1 MMAAMAPA
9 AFPTSSDNFEA
20 YLCLRNSQDFS
31 SVRSGLLRE
40 LKSTFVCEG
49 TVEDMKTFGK
59 LGDKTVEE
67 VKSVALKKDV
77 VLSVQSRGGFFSGA
91 FLRIKEQR
99 FVLLLSHFLMFF
111 FGSFAVSFVYEL
123 CFFKWYNSCVFP
135 QVEKPML
142 SP

>member
-1 MMAAMAPA
+1 MMVAMAPA

-20 YLCLRNSQDFS
+20 YMCLHNSQDFN
-31 SVRSGLLRE
+31 SVRSGLLQE

-77 VLSVQSRGGFFSGA
+77 VLSVQSRGGCFPC
-91 FLRIKEQR
+91 
-99 FVLLLSHFLMFF
+99 
-111 FGSFAVSFVYEL
+111 VYI
-123 CFFKWYNSCVFP
+123 F
-135 QVEKPML
+135 
-142 SP
+142 